1 MKRNLLQHLKKV
13 LLFNLQLPPEK
24 GGLLSHATFFA
35 LHKLFPYFPLFR
47 LHVVLMSNSQ
57 ESQRAEEEC
66 IFPALSTFCGSQRAL
81 SAAGN
86 CLLSS
91 ITAHTHMEGH
101 FPQDSE
107 LQLYVGLFITRGS
120 GPVYARTFKVVIS
133 IKTSI
138 MLTFEQSYLCNI
150 LSSLF
155 GS

>member
-1 MKRNLLQHLKKV
+1 
-13 LLFNLQLPPEK
+13 
-24 GGLLSHATFFA
+24 
-35 LHKLFPYFPLFR
+35 
-47 LHVVLMSNSQ
+47 MSNSQ

-66 IFPALSTFCGSQRAL
+66 NFPALSTFCGSQRPL

-138 MLTFEQSYLCNI
+138 MLTFEQSYLCNL

-155 GS
+155 WVISGAPLPPLLGKCEWFFLKKRSFLGNVQL

>member
-1 MKRNLLQHLKKV
+1 
-13 LLFNLQLPPEK
+13 
-24 GGLLSHATFFA
+24 
-35 LHKLFPYFPLFR
+35 
-47 LHVVLMSNSQ
+47 MSNSQ

-66 IFPALSTFCGSQRAL
+66 NFPAKALSTFRGSQRPL

-138 MLTFEQSYLCNI
+138 MLTFEQSYVHNL

-155 GS
+155 WVISGAPLPPLRGKCEWVFFLKKIIFGKCPTLKCL